1 MPLWHGKSEK
11 AFKHNIRAEMHAGK
25 PQKQSLAIAYATKRK
40 AEQHKAQGGE
50 MKCYAHGTMDCPHC
64 MAEGGEYEKGVHKPF
79 YGKDSDWPGESQAGE
94 HTRDAKENRELGYHK
109 TAGRQREFAHAE
121 HGKILAEMK
130 GMKKP
135 HLYAHGGEASETIG
149 RLMEK
154 HYSKGGQVANDVED
168 LADYDP
174 NEFDD
179 LVLTGGLEH
188 GEEGSME
195 HGDEA
200 EEHDRNDPVMRA
212 MMKYKRQRNPRPA

>member
-40 AEQHKAQGGE
+40 AEQHKAEGGE
-50 MKCYAHGTMDCPHC
+50 MKCYAHGTEGCPHC
-64 MAEGGEYEKGVHKPF
+64 MAEGGDVKGVHRSMADI
-79 YGKDSDWPGESQAGE
+79 YGEEDMEKGTSMAGAAVHASRRYPETGHVAKDE
-94 HTRDAKENRELGYHK
+94 HKRV
-109 TAGRQREFAHAE
+109 
-121 HGKILAEMK
+121 LAEMK

-135 HLYAHGGEASETIG
+135 HLYAHGGKASETIG

-195 HGDEA
+195 LGDEA

-212 MMKYKRQRNPRPA
+212 MMRYKRQRNPRPA